1 MKVVTASSAT
11 LSGRRMIFL
20 HTDHSGLNKF
30 SGTNDENYALVLP
43 EIQRMVNNGPSMVTN
58 RFKTK
63 GTDLLGT
70 GSSPSYFG

>member
-43 EIQRMVNNGPSMVTN
+43 ELQRMVNNGPSMVAN
-58 RFKTK
+58 RFKPK
-63 GTDLLGT
+63 GINLLG
-70 GSSPSYFG
+70 SRIFS